1 MHHTSPLRSI
11 RLRRIYLD
19 YNATTPIAPSVL
31 EAMEPF
37 LQTHYGNPSS
47 SHWMGRAAAEGVT
60 DARGMLAS
68 LLGCDEDEIVF
79 TSGGTEAN
87 NLAIKGIMLRE
98 PPSAGGH
105 LIISAIEHPAVTS
118 PADFLRR
125 MGYDVTIVPVNKDGI
140 VEPDLL
146 IKAIKRKTRLVS
158 IMHANNEIGTIQP
171 IRRIAD
177 FCHSRSILVHTD
189 AAQSVGKIRTDVDQL
204 DVDLLTV
211 AAHKF
216 YGPKGVGALF
226 IRGGVDLEPLHHGGD
241 QEFGFRAG
249 TENTAAIVGLGRAA
263 LLCNKA
269 LEESAKRMEF
279 LRADLL
285 ERLEQGIG
293 MPLTVNGAAAP
304 RLPNTLSVVFP
315 SVNARL
321 MLERLPQ
328 LAASTGSACHST
340 TGTSGTLQ
348 AIGLSPAAAQG
359 TMRLSLGWYTSQEDI
374 ELVADWLIE
383 AWTALTR

>member
-1 MHHTSPLRSI
+1 M
-11 RLRRIYLD
+11 RRIYLD

-37 LQTHYGNPSS
+37 LHSHYGNPSS

-68 LLGCDEDEIVF
+68 LLGCDEEEIVF

-87 NLAIKGIMLRE
+87 NLAIKGVMLRE

-105 LIISAIEHPAVTS
+105 LIISAMEHPAVTA

-140 VEPDLL
+140 VDPDTLF
-146 IKAIKRKTRLVS
+146 KAIKRKTRLVS

-204 DVDLLTV
+204 DVDLLSV

-269 LEESAKRMEF
+269 LEESAKRMEY

-285 ERLEQGIG
+285 ERLERGIG
-293 MPLTVNGAAAP
+293 MPLTVNGAGAP

-315 SVNARL
+315 SVNARS
-321 MLERLPQ
+321 MLDRLPQ

-359 TMRLSLGWYTSQEDI
+359 TMRLSLGWYTSQEEI

>member
-1 MHHTSPLRSI
+1 M
-11 RLRRIYLD
+11 RRIYLD

-37 LQTHYGNPSS
+37 LHSHYGNASS
-47 SHWMGRAAAEGVT
+47 SHWLGRAAAEGVS
-60 DARGMLAS
+60 DARGMLAG
-68 LLGCDEDEIVF
+68 LLSCDEDEIVF
-79 TSGGTEAN
+79 TSGGTESN
-87 NLAIKGIMLRE
+87 NLAIKGVMLRE
-98 PPSAGGH
+98 PPTSGAH
-105 LIISAIEHPAVTS
+105 LVISALEHPAVNA
-118 PADFLRR
+118 PAEFLRR
-125 MGYDVTIVPVNKDGI
+125 MGYDVSVVPANKQGI
-140 VEPDLL
+140 VEPDSVF
-146 IKAIKRKTRLVS
+146 KAIKRKTRLVS
-158 IMHANNEIGTIQP
+158 IIHANNEIGTIQP
-171 IRRIAD
+171 IRQIAD

-189 AAQSVGKIRTDVDQL
+189 AAQTVGKIRTDVDQL

-226 IRGGVDLEPLHHGGD
+226 VRGGVDLEPLHHGGD
-241 QEFGFRAG
+241 QESGLRAG

-263 LLCNKA
+263 VLCNKA
-269 LEESAKRMEF
+269 LDESSKRMEF
-279 LRADLL
+279 LRDDLL
-285 ERLEQGIG
+285 TRLEKGIG
-293 MPLTVNGAAAP
+293 VPLNVNGFLAP

-315 SVNARL
+315 SVNARS
-321 MLERLPQ
+321 MLDRLPQ

-374 ELVADWLIE
+374 ETVSDWLID
-383 AWTALTR
+383 AWQSLTS

>member
-1 MHHTSPLRSI
+1 M
-11 RLRRIYLD
+11 RRIYLD

-37 LQTHYGNPSS
+37 LHSHYGNASS
-47 SHWMGRAAAEGVT
+47 SHWLGRAAAEGVS
-60 DARGMLAS
+60 DARGMLAG
-68 LLGCDEDEIVF
+68 LLSCDEDEIVF
-79 TSGGTEAN
+79 TSGGTESN
-87 NLAIKGIMLRE
+87 NLAIKGVMLRE
-98 PPSAGGH
+98 PPTSGAH
-105 LIISAIEHPAVTS
+105 LVISALEHPAVNA
-118 PADFLRR
+118 PAEFLRR
-125 MGYDVTIVPVNKDGI
+125 MGYDVSVVPANKQGI
-140 VEPDLL
+140 VEPDLVF
-146 IKAIKRKTRLVS
+146 KAIKRKTRLVS
-158 IMHANNEIGTIQP
+158 IIHANNEIGTIQP
-171 IRRIAD
+171 IRQIAD

-189 AAQSVGKIRTDVDQL
+189 AAQTVGKIRTDVDQL

-226 IRGGVDLEPLHHGGD
+226 VRGGVDLEPLHHGGD
-241 QEFGFRAG
+241 QESGLRAG

-263 LLCNKA
+263 VLCNKA
-269 LEESAKRMEF
+269 LDESSKRMEF
-279 LRADLL
+279 LRDDLL
-285 ERLEQGIG
+285 ARLEKGIG
-293 MPLTVNGAAAP
+293 VLLNVNGFLAP

-315 SVNARL
+315 SVNARS
-321 MLERLPQ
+321 MLDRLPQ

-374 ELVADWLIE
+374 ETVSDWLID
-383 AWTALTR
+383 AWQSLTS

>member
-1 MHHTSPLRSI
+1 V
-11 RLRRIYLD
+11 RRIYLD

-37 LQTHYGNPSS
+37 LHSHYGNASS
-47 SHWMGRAAAEGVT
+47 SHWLGRAAAEGVS
-60 DARGMLAS
+60 DARGMLAG
-68 LLGCDEDEIVF
+68 LLSCDEDEIVF
-79 TSGGTEAN
+79 TSGGTESN
-87 NLAIKGIMLRE
+87 NLAIKGVMLRE
-98 PPSAGGH
+98 PPTSGAH
-105 LIISAIEHPAVTS
+105 LVISALEHPAVNA
-118 PADFLRR
+118 PAEFLRR
-125 MGYDVTIVPVNKDGI
+125 MGYDVSVVPANKQGI
-140 VEPDLL
+140 VEPDLVF
-146 IKAIKRKTRLVS
+146 KAIKRKTRLVS
-158 IMHANNEIGTIQP
+158 IIHANNEIGTIQP
-171 IRRIAD
+171 IRQIAD

-189 AAQSVGKIRTDVDQL
+189 AAQTVGKIRTDVDQL

-226 IRGGVDLEPLHHGGD
+226 VRGGVDLEPLHHGGD
-241 QEFGFRAG
+241 QESGLRAG

-263 LLCNKA
+263 VLCNKA
-269 LEESAKRMEF
+269 LDESSKRMEF
-279 LRADLL
+279 LRDDLL
-285 ERLEQGIG
+285 ARLEKGIG
-293 MPLTVNGAAAP
+293 VPLNVNGFLAP

-315 SVNARL
+315 SVNARS
-321 MLERLPQ
+321 MLDRLPQ

-374 ELVADWLIE
+374 ETVSDWLID
-383 AWTALTR
+383 AWQSLTS